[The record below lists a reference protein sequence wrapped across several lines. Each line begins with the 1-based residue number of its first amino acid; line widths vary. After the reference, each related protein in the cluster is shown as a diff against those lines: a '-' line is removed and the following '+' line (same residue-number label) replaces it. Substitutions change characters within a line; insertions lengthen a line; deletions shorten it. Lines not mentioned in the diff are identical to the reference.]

1 MPNCP
6 GDALAATIRD
16 VARRARV
23 SVATVSRA
31 FTQPSLLSPATLVR
45 VRNAAQ
51 ALAYQP
57 NKAARSLITGKTGAL
72 GIIVPDL
79 ANPFYPGVLR
89 GVQARAHQSG
99 YAVLL
104 ADSEERPIDER
115 ALALTMQ
122 KQVDGIIICAP
133 FAVDAQLKQL
143 AAAVPLVLV
152 NRRCGDIPAVSM
164 AAGDGMRQVAEHLHA
179 LGHTRIAY
187 LAGPDASWSNR
198 QRTRGLAS
206 ACRRCGI
213 ELIALGPF
221 EPKFEGGIDG
231 TEQAL
236 EAGVSAIVSFN
247 DLMAM
252 GVLSRLAARGV
263 RVPQDMSV
271 VGFDDVMFAS
281 MCAPPLTT
289 VAMPMEAA
297 GRAAVE
303 LLLAHH
309 IERVGDGERGRQ
321 RELPTRLVIRST
333 TTVPSTSGLR
343 PAPTRTGQ
351 AGTLSS
357 TRATASSASR

>member
-1 MPNCP
+1 
-6 GDALAATIRD
+6 LAATIHD

-31 FTQPSLLSPATLVR
+31 FTQPSLLSAATLAR
-45 VRNAAQ
+45 VRHAAQ
-51 ALAYQP
+51 ALDYQP

-104 ADSEERPIDER
+104 ADSEERPLDER
-115 ALALTMQ
+115 RLALTMQ
-122 KQVDGIIICAP
+122 KQVDGVIICAP
-133 FAVDAQLKQL
+133 FAEDAQLKQL
-143 AAAVPLVLV
+143 AAAMPLVLV
-152 NRRCGDIPAVSM
+152 NRRCGDIPSVSM
-164 AAGDGMRQVAEHLHA
+164 ATGDGMRQVAEHLSS
-179 LGHTRIAY
+179 LGHRRIAY
-187 LAGPDASWSNR
+187 LAGPAESWSNR

-206 ACRRCGI
+206 ASRRCGM
-213 ELIALGPF
+213 ELEVFGPF
-221 EPKFEGGIDG
+221 EPKFEGGVDG
-231 TEQAL
+231 TDRAL
-236 EAGVSAIVSFN
+236 EGGASAIVSFN

-252 GVLSRLAARGV
+252 GVLSRLAATGL
-263 RVPQDMSV
+263 RVPRDISV
-271 VGFDDVMFAS
+271 IGFDDVLFAS

-309 IERVGDGERGRQ
+309 IDRSTDAPRH
-321 RELPTRLVIRST
+321 RELPTRLVVRST
-333 TTVPSTSGLR
+333 TAP
-343 PAPTRTGQ
+343 PALPRR
-351 AGTLSS
+351 AGRKA
-357 TRATASSASR
+357 RAGAADVQERARSPGIADAFD